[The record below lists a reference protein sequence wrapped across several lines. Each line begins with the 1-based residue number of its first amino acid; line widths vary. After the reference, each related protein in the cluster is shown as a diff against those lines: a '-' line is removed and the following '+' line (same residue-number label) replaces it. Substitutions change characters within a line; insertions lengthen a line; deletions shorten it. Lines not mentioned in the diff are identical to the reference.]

1 MKDLVI
7 VGGGPIG
14 IYASTLAALHSLD
27 TLLIEGQENLGG
39 QLYSLYPEK
48 DIIDLPGYN
57 RITALEYINKLVE
70 QLNEKDNKPEIHL
83 NEEVKNFEKTEYG
96 YKVITS

>member
-48 DIIDLPGYN
+48 DI
-57 RITALEYINKLVE
+57 
-70 QLNEKDNKPEIHL
+70 
-83 NEEVKNFEKTEYG
+83 
-96 YKVITS
+96 